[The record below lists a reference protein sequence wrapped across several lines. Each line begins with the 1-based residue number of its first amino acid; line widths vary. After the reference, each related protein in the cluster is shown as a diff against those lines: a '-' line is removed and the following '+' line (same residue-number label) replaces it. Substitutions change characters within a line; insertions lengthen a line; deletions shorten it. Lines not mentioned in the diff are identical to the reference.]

1 MWQNFL
7 WQESAGLGMTK
18 IGMAQLPNFQQ
29 ALMQLT
35 YSSRPSWAL
44 PIFSQQPLLLQGHS
58 SGIAPHG
65 HKSPCCSRHVLG
77 VQQHVSGKGWVRH
90 DVPRRW
96 APTSRKGNLAIE
108 REEPGFQNA
117 FTGPMLF
124 QLESVEKKKRKKKGN
139 MAFLFVSS
147 SPNYWSLT
155 FWLHFEVLL
164 V

>member
-1 MWQNFL
+1 
-7 WQESAGLGMTK
+7 
-18 IGMAQLPNFQQ
+18 
-29 ALMQLT
+29 MQLT
-35 YSSRPSWAL
+35 YSSRPSWAS

-77 VQQHVSGKGWVRH
+77 LQQHVSGKGWVRH
-90 DVPRRW
+90 DVPWRW

-124 QLESVEKKKRKKKGN
+124 QLESVGKKKEKKKGTWLF
-139 MAFLFVSS
+139 FLSVPVQIIGLSPSDFILKFCLFKIWARSS
-147 SPNYWSLT
+147 LRFLSQIRWI
-155 FWLHFEVLL
+155 
-164 V
+164 